1 MNIESYLDI
10 IKIDTFEKNPN
21 IKNILHHLNIHKNL
35 DAISYI
41 LDTNSKILN
50 TYINYIDIIQ
60 NLNKEGNIYIN
71 NYKLN
76 YKEYFPLLIF
86 KDINISI
93 ENTNSLL
100 FKSYTLNSV
109 NKLEFDYYNK
119 IYIDNKHG
127 LKIKNSLN
135 EKLHS
140 IS

>member
-1 MNIESYLDI
+1 ME
-10 IKIDTFEKNPN
+10 
-21 IKNILHHLNIHKNL
+21 
-35 DAISYI
+35 
-41 LDTNSKILN
+41 
-50 TYINYIDIIQ
+50 Q

-100 FKSYTLNSV
+100 FKSYTLNIV

-127 LKIKNSLN
+127 LKMKNSVN
-135 EKLHS
+135 Q
-140 IS
+140 I